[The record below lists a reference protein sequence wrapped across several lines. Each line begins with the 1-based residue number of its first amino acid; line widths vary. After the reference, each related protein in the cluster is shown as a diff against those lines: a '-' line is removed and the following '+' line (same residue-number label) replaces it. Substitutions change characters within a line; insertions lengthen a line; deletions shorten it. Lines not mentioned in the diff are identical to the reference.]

1 MRRFYGSVD
10 LDSDRVGRDAGSIA
24 EEIIQHLRLE
34 KGAKVTVT
42 MEIEA
47 DIPEGAKEKTIQ
59 TVNENCRVLKFKS
72 FEFDER

>member
-1 MRRFYGSVD
+1 M
-10 LDSDRVGRDAGSIA
+10 
-24 EEIIQHLRLE
+24 IIQHLRLE

-59 TVNENCRVLKFKS
+59 TVNENCRVIKFKS
-72 FEFDER
+72 FEFEER